1 VNFYYKLIITK
12 CVKKTK
18 KNVAFSSA
26 FQDLQSSDCK
36 RTNNMQT
43 SAFLKLDKKYH
54 KYYSA
59 LATAN
64 DKGCIAHVVVQERRE
79 IHTFNAHLFVQ
90 KIRSECI

>member
-1 VNFYYKLIITK
+1 MNFYYKLIITK

-43 SAFLKLDKKYH
+43 SAFLKLDKMYH